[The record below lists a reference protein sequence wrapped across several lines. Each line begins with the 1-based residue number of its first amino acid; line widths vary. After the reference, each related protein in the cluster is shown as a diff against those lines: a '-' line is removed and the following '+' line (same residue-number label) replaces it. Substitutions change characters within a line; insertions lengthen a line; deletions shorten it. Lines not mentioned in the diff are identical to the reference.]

1 MIAPTEKDA
10 LKSKDVFIKEFHSK
24 YPKSVEY
31 INNDWDRL
39 VTHFSFPAEH
49 WQHIRTTNPIES
61 MFATVKLRSKTTK
74 GAGSPR
80 QAEVMAFKLM
90 KEAEKKWRKIR
101 GYRELENLLNGVLY
115 KDGELVESSGH
126 QQVTA

>member
-1 MIAPTEKDA
+1 M
-10 LKSKDVFIKEFHSK
+10 
-24 YPKSVEY
+24 
-31 INNDWDRL
+31 
-39 VTHFSFPAEH
+39 AEH